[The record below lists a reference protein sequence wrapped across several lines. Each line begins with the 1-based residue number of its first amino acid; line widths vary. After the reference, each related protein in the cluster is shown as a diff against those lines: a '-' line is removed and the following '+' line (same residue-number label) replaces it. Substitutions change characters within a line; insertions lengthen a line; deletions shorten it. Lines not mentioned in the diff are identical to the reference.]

1 MLESVYA
8 QTRKPDRLILWLP
21 TICQKEGVGYEIPD
35 SFLNQM
41 LLSGVDV
48 ASCGIDWGSAT
59 KLIPTLF
66 TETDPDTILITLDD
80 DVVYESHAIEELVAA
95 SEKWPDASLGF
106 MGGLPD
112 SVFVHAEQLRLQGME
127 RQEVGGLG
135 GYRGIL
141 YRRKFFDG
149 SVVEELEELL
159 DEGPFVVDDQLF
171 GWNLCRRGIKRFVI
185 RTEYPGPDNKLNFR
199 FLNLGRGI
207 YDGDQPKLAEQ
218 SIQRLEAM
226 YARKGWKLT

>member
-21 TICQKEGVGYEIPD
+21 VFCQKEGKGYDIPD
-35 SFLNQM
+35 SLLNEM
-41 LLSGVDV
+41 SLNGVDV
-48 ASCGIDWGSAT
+48 TNCGIDWGSAT

-66 TETDPDTILITLDD
+66 AETDPDTILISLDD
-80 DVVYESHAIEELVAA
+80 DVAYEPHAIEELVAA

-106 MGGLPD
+106 MGGLPGP
-112 SVFVHAEQLRLQGME
+112 VFVHAEQLAMQGME
-127 RQEVGGLG
+127 RLEVDGLG

-141 YRRKFFDG
+141 YRRRFFDG
-149 SVVEELEELL
+149 SIVDELNELL
-159 DEGPFVVDDQLF
+159 KEGPFVVDDQLF
-171 GWNLCRRGIKRFVI
+171 GWNLARRGIKRFVI
-185 RTEYPGPDNKLNFR
+185 RTDYPRSGGGLNFR

-218 SIQRLEAM
+218 SIRRLEAL
-226 YARKGWKLT
+226 YARKGWNP